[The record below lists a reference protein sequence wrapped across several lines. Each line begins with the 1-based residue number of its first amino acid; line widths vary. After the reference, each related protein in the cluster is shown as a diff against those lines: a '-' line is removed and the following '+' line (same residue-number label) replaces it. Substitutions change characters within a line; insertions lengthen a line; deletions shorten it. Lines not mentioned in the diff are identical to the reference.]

1 MFKQCKLKK
10 ENTYRVTWLPAK
22 FAIKGLCVK
31 LRDNKQ
37 WDDGWIIEEVWGSK
51 KDNLVLVDRDS
62 YKYQRRMSD
71 I

>member
-37 WDDGWIIEEVWGSK
+37 WDDGWIIAEVS
-51 KDNLVLVDRDS
+51 
-62 YKYQRRMSD
+62 
-71 I
+71 